1 MREESISEDYP
12 LNASLKRKKKSKG
25 GKMKKVMGL
34 LVLLGCIAA
43 FSWYAGVFE
52 EDMTAIEGGEE
63 GNTDS
68 TAHGGRAAA
77 ALGKMFSKKKIFVR
91 SLLFAPLYFGFGPA
105 QEEIEESSCRG
116 QSGKSTSLPNRSS
129 L

>member
-1 MREESISEDYP
+1 
-12 LNASLKRKKKSKG
+12 
-25 GKMKKVMGL
+25 MKKVMGL

-52 EDMTAIEGGEE
+52 EDVTAIEGGEE

-77 ALGKMFSKKKIFVR
+77 ALGKMGKIVCTTGMTGAR
-91 SLLFAPLYFGFGPA
+91 IMGVAGSV
-105 QEEIEESSCRG
+105 
-116 QSGKSTSLPNRSS
+116 SS
-129 L
+129 LVGAGLYTCSGENRPAGKLGVVAFYSFLLYMMSTRMDIGLCAML